1 MLQPKA
7 TFPPYITCGKGG
19 LCCIKRAMKA
29 VICAGSILGVAN
41 AVAFASPPS
50 VQPPEFSADIVT
62 HNAAG
67 AVLNAGARLYVTRDK
82 VRIETPEA
90 AAGFFLVDAQST
102 KALFVRPAQ
111 HVVVDARRS
120 TRLTQL
126 FLPVDPNHPCER
138 WQTAA
143 KNAAAPGSDNDWRC
157 ERVSAGHIVGY
168 IVGSTPENSTQRWI
182 DPELSFPVKVRTAEG
197 TTLQL
202 EHIKKEPQPAALFV
216 VPAGYQI
223 VHKPRQR
230 APLHGT
236 DNPQ

>member
-1 MLQPKA
+1 LLYKE
-7 TFPPYITCGKGG
+7 G
-19 LCCIKRAMKA
+19 MKA
-29 VICAGSILGVAN
+29 AIHACSILGMAN
-41 AVAFASPPS
+41 AVALAAPPS
-50 VQPPEFSADIVT
+50 LQPPEFSADIVT

-67 AVLNAGARLYVTRDK
+67 AVINAGARLYVTRDK

-111 HVVVDARRS
+111 HVYMEARRS

-126 FLPVDPNHPCER
+126 FLPADPNNPCER

-143 KNAAAPGSDNDWRC
+143 KNAAAPGTDNDWRC
-157 ERVSAGHIVGY
+157 ERVSAGNTVGY

-197 TTLQL
+197 MTLELQ
-202 EHIKKEPQPAALFV
+202 HIKKEPQPAALFV
-216 VPAGYQI
+216 VPAGYQ
-223 VHKPRQR
+223 KA
-230 APLHGT
+230 APAK
-236 DNPQ
+236 